1 MLVVGGGGGGVKLNE
16 SSESRELICWSAT
29 QVKGSGGVERIILGG
44 QRRIPKGNFV
54 FDMNLCKRVYRD
66 CDLGLKFSPETRVSK
81 ARSLA
86 HGPVGARAAG

>member
-1 MLVVGGGGGGVKLNE
+1 
-16 SSESRELICWSAT
+16 
-29 QVKGSGGVERIILGG
+29 
-44 QRRIPKGNFV
+44 V

-81 ARSLA
+81 AQSLA